1 MKGQTEFEQLD
12 TYLGTS
18 SPVWKL
24 TGDSNALSLSPAG
37 DDSGPVVGVELTQEQ
52 ANQIRSFSGESS
64 MAMLDVRILGKRAKL
79 HLVGKMISRYEWAG
93 MAALLTNS
101 KSVASNS
108 MQALAFA
115 EGIVTEVNAIVV
127 VLDRDGTIHRFNRKA
142 EEYTNCTQKQVIGEN
157 AQDLFMP
164 AEEGKKSR
172 DNISRF
178 FEQRQPQDVK
188 RIIQTNEGARP
199 FLFRNRFLQPMHGDT
214 PEFIVCSGVE
224 IAVPERTGNELASG
238 EAFALGMMR
247 RIADWQALVNGARAL
262 LETADGSPDEN
273 ALADAKR
280 LAAFAVRDAQHL
292 YDEIDARLMRV
303 MEES

>member
-12 TYLGTS
+12 TYLGTT

-24 TGDSNALSLSPAG
+24 AGDSNALSLSPAG
-37 DDSGPVVGVELTQEQ
+37 ADTGPVVAVDLTSDQ
-52 ANQIRSFSGESS
+52 ASQIRNFSGESS

-79 HLVGKMISRYEWAG
+79 HLVGKMISQHEWAG

-127 VLDRDGTIHRFNRKA
+127 VLDREGTIHRFNRKA

-164 AEEGKKSR
+164 VDEGRKSR

-178 FEQRQPQDVK
+178 FEQRQPQDVQ
-188 RIIQTNEGARP
+188 RIIRTNDGARP

-224 IAVPERTGNELASG
+224 LVVPERTGNESASD
-238 EAFALGMMR
+238 EAFKLGMMR
-247 RIADWQALVNGARAL
+247 RIANWQALVNGARAL
-262 LETADGSPDEN
+262 LETADGSPDVN
-273 ALADAKR
+273 AVADAKR
-280 LAAFAVRDAQHL
+280 LAAFAVHDAQHL
-292 YDEIDARLMRV
+292 YDEIDARLM
-303 MEES
+303 